1 MSSFYELVPDA
12 SNLIESQRSVGYTFE
27 TAIADIV
34 DNSVSASATRID
46 INFNN
51 QQKYVSILDNGYG
64 MSKIELLQA
73 MKYGSRSIYDL
84 RTQDDLG
91 RFGLGLK
98 MASFSQCRKLTVVSI
113 KDGEYSGAVWDLD
126 VVKKK
131 NAWIV
136 QILNDEEI
144 RNTHRFSELGIL
156 SSGTLVIWEKFDKL
170 EQYADF
176 KFNFDESLEKTENH
190 LSLVFHRFLQENQ
203 IDIFF
208 NQRAIDFVD
217 PFFISNKA
225 TQPKSSDVIFENSR
239 NARIDIKP
247 YIVPYQKRLSQ
258 KERHVLK
265 KFEHCKLGP
274 GLYIYRNRRLIAWGK
289 WFRLV
294 RPNELA
300 NLARIQIDIPN
311 TIDDLWEIDVKKSQ
325 LNIPTSLRTQ
335 LRNVITKSIGESE
348 RVYKYRGTKRNK
360 DNLQYVFDR
369 VEKDNKVAYYLNIEN
384 PLIKQLQENLSD
396 SDNNLLNILIKQ
408 IEEHLPLD
416 SIRYDMASSRE
427 FEKIVDSENESYET
441 IMALLSNQTTKK
453 SKLSLLETLRY
464 SEVFSE
470 KTAVLAR
477 IEREIN
483 D

>member
-34 DNSVSASATRID
+34 DNSVSANATRID

-369 VEKDNKVAYYLNIEN
+369 VEKDNKVAYYLNMEN

-396 SDNNLLNILIKQ
+396 SDIIIFKALLKQ

-416 SIRYDMASSRE
+416 SIQYDLASNKG
-427 FEKIVDSENESYET
+427 FEENEDTDDEIYEE
-441 IMALLSNQTTKK
+441 IMLLLSNQTTEK
-453 SKLSLLETLRY
+453 SKKLLLNSL
-464 SEVFSE
+464 
-470 KTAVLAR
+470 K
-477 IEREIN
+477 
-483 D
+483 

>member
-113 KDGEYSGAVWDLD
+113 KDGEYSGAVWDPD

-427 FEKIVDSENESYET
+427 FEKIVDSEDESYET

>member
-27 TAIADIV
+27 TAIADII
-34 DNSVSASATRID
+34 DNSVSAGATRIY
-46 INFNN
+46 INFDN
-51 QQKYVSILDNGYG
+51 QQKYVSILDNGCG
-64 MSKIELLQA
+64 MSKTELLQA
-73 MKYGSRSIYDL
+73 MKYGSRSMLDL
-84 RTQDDLG
+84 RAREDLG

-113 KDGEYSGAVWDLD
+113 KETEFSGATWDLD
-126 VVKKK
+126 VVKSE

-136 QILNDEEI
+136 QVLDDEEI
-144 RNTHRFSELGIL
+144 KSMLQFSELAKHD
-156 SSGTLVIWEKFDKL
+156 SGTIVIWEKFDKL
-170 EQYADF
+170 EQTADF
-176 KFNFDESLEKTENH
+176 NLIFDEVLEKAENH

-203 IDIFF
+203 LNIFF

-217 PFFISNKA
+217 PFFVNNTA
-225 TQPKSSDVIFENSR
+225 TQPKSSDVIFETTR
-239 NARIDIKP
+239 NARIDVKP

-258 KERHVLK
+258 KERHMLK
-265 KFEHCKLGP
+265 KYEYNKLGP

-300 NLARIQIDIPN
+300 NLAKIRIDIPN

-325 LNIPTSLRTQ
+325 LDIPTSLREE
-335 LRNVITKSIGESE
+335 LRNIITKSIGESE

-369 VEKDNKVAYYLNIEN
+369 LEKDNKVAYYLNREN

-396 SDNNLLNILIKQ
+396 TDNNLLNMLIRQ
-408 IEEHLPLD
+408 VEEHLPLE
-416 SIRYDMASSRE
+416 SIRYDMASSRDI
-427 FEKIVDSENESYET
+427 EKMIDSEEESYEA
-441 IMALLSNQTTKK
+441 IMVLLSNQTTKK

-464 SEVFSE
+464 SEVFSD

-477 IEREIN
+477 IESELN

>member
-1 MSSFYELVPDA
+1 M
-12 SNLIESQRSVGYTFE
+12 
-27 TAIADIV
+27 
-34 DNSVSASATRID
+34 
-46 INFNN
+46 
-51 QQKYVSILDNGYG
+51 
-64 MSKIELLQA
+64 
-73 MKYGSRSIYDL
+73 
-84 RTQDDLG
+84 
-91 RFGLGLK
+91 
-98 MASFSQCRKLTVVSI
+98 
-113 KDGEYSGAVWDLD
+113 
-126 VVKKK
+126 
-131 NAWIV
+131 
-136 QILNDEEI
+136 
-144 RNTHRFSELGIL
+144 
-156 SSGTLVIWEKFDKL
+156 
-170 EQYADF
+170 
-176 KFNFDESLEKTENH
+176 
-190 LSLVFHRFLQENQ
+190 
-203 IDIFF
+203 
-208 NQRAIDFVD
+208 
-217 PFFISNKA
+217 
-225 TQPKSSDVIFENSR
+225 IFENSR

-427 FEKIVDSENESYET
+427 FEKIVDSEDESYET